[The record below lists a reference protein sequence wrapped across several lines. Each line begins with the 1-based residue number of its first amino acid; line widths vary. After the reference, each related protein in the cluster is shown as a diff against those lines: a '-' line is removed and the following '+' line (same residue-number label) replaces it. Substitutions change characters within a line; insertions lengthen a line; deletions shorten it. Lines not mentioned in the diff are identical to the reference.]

1 MRERVIYIYIVYLK
15 YIMFH
20 EAVLDQNIKRI
31 VSLILGALR
40 LEDQMRPLP
49 TKATKSATNMNDTK
63 NTCCDTKNTC

>member
-1 MRERVIYIYIVYLK
+1 
-15 YIMFH
+15 MFH